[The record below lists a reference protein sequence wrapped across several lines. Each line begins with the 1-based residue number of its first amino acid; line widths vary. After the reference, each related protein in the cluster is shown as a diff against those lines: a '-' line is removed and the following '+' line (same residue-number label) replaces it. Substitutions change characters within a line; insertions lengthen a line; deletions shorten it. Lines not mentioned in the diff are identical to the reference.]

1 MRYFLQ
7 CQKINTFP
15 VNQRQMIKT
24 LSNTRAFALFFLM
37 SGLYGI
43 SFFQR
48 VAVPGTI
55 FNDIQKE
62 FAICAGA
69 VTALS
74 SIYLFIYAGQQFFV
88 GVLTDKFGG
97 VKVTLVSG
105 SILCVG
111 SILFPF
117 SDSLWLL
124 YVSRALIG
132 LGAGAMYLSGI
143 KEIDRLFKAEN
154 FAPLVGIFCVIGYG
168 GGLLGTRPFR
178 GLVDAIGWRTAL
190 MAVACFSVILLFMT
204 FFVGRK
210 VHLPEEETAN
220 LSVLKNVK
228 QVLTNFN
235 IYPLLIAGMINFSLY
250 FTIQSTI
257 GSKFI
262 GDFLD
267 LPPSKATHYTFVMML
282 FTLTTMLVA
291 GALSKMLGNKRKPF
305 IIFASFNSWSAVSLL
320 LCGVLFELPSCC
332 FMLAYIML
340 AVSAGFTPITVS
352 FIKELNSKDAAGLS
366 VGTQNTATYVSVAI
380 SAGLIG
386 FILDRF
392 KKEVIITSSGNI
404 IYPTAGYVAIFSMMF
419 IFAIVS
425 VLAALK
431 TQETHGKNIWVS

>member
-1 MRYFLQ
+1 MD
-7 CQKINTFP
+7 
-15 VNQRQMIKT
+15 KT
-24 LSNTRAFALFFLM
+24 ISNTRAFVLFLLM
-37 SGLYGI
+37 GGLYAI

-88 GVLTDKFGG
+88 GILTDKFGG

-105 SILCVG
+105 AILCIG
-111 SILFPF
+111 SILFPL

-178 GLVDAIGWRTAL
+178 GLVDAMGWRTSL
-190 MAVACFSVILLFMT
+190 MAVAAVSVILLIMT
-204 FFVGRK
+204 FFAGRK
-210 VHLPEEETAN
+210 VHSAKEDTGKT
-220 LSVLKNVK
+220 SVFKKIK
-228 QVLTNFN
+228 QVFSNVR

-267 LPPSKATHYTFVMML
+267 LSPSQATHYTFVMML

-291 GALSKMLGNKRKPF
+291 GPLSRMCGNKRKPF
-305 IIFASFNSWSAVSLL
+305 VIFASINCLSAVSLL
-320 LCGVLFELPSCC
+320 LGGVLFKLPAFC
-332 FMLAYIML
+332 FMVAYVML
-340 AVSAGFTPITVS
+340 AISAGFTPVTVS
-352 FIKELNSKDAAGLS
+352 FIKELNSKDVAGLS

-386 FILDRF
+386 LILDIF
-392 KKEVIITSSGNI
+392 KKETIMTASGAI
-404 IYPTAGYVAIFSMMF
+404 IYPTMGYVAIFSTMF
-419 IFAIVS
+419 IFASLS
-425 VLAALK
+425 VIAAFK
-431 TQETHGKNIWVS
+431 TQETHGENIWQ